1 MVVFIKYL
9 WRKLVLWD
17 KKDWL
22 TWLFCDEGCMR
33 EVTMSKNEQLEWK
46 AVFLGD
52 WIFKCELL
60 QVLTIAD
67 IKRCFEK
74 KLLLEF

>member
-1 MVVFIKYL
+1 
-9 WRKLVLWD
+9 
-17 KKDWL
+17 
-22 TWLFCDEGCMR
+22 MR

-60 QVLTIAD
+60 QVLTIAE